1 MPIFPQAFVGVGN
14 KGEHLWSR
22 KDLHAWIS
30 SGKLDYVML
39 DGRPKNDIHSG
50 GYEIMSDVDAAY
62 ETATKTID
70 KALEAYQKVVADF
83 RGTIKNDLAS
93 ISSSAAKVQAESG
106 KMLQAYV
113 NTQTILTTPKFEQ
126 AIVNAERLAVALK
139 AISELSETK
148 VAFAVMNGG
157 TK

>member
-1 MPIFPQAFVGVGN
+1 
-14 KGEHLWSR
+14 
-22 KDLHAWIS
+22 
-30 SGKLDYVML
+30 
-39 DGRPKNDIHSG
+39 
-50 GYEIMSDVDAAY
+50 MSDVDAAY